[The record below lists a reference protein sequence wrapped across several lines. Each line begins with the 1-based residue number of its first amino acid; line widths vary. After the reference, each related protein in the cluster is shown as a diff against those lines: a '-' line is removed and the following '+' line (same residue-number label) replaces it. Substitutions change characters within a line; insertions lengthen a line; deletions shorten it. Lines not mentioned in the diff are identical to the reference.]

1 MKMTY
6 DPKYDAIYLKSVEE
20 KEVDTVE
27 VTCGVLIDSVDG
39 AMIGIEIIMAS
50 S

>member
-1 MKMTY
+1 MKITY
-6 DPKYDAIYLKSVEE
+6 DPKYDAIYLESVGE

-39 AMIGIEIIMAS
+39 AMVGIEIIIAS
-50 S
+50 I